1 MVAVQTKVIGDGLK
15 SMGEAIRRAQD
26 VLGKTPKNAI
36 SWAGA
41 LVCRSLVARTI
52 QSPKLRKIVPNP
64 AFKGKGG
71 AARKRDMRRARFGV
85 MKYRPQSDEQY
96 FLPIYRGGEYG
107 AKIKYISRDKVLLKV
122 GSNWVPY
129 DAGREEWQ
137 AKGIMDHP
145 KRKIGRSGL
154 AKKSWSWAQRSTRK
168 GGTATIMGAPQAVEI
183 KWNNSKDAPRLKIT
197 NNLRYIIH
205 ALRGGKSAVNEAL
218 LAASSAMKKRIEQEL
233 AKAIK
238 A

>member
-1 MVAVQTKVIGDGLK
+1 MVAVQAKVIGDGLK
-15 SMGEAIRRAQD
+15 SMGESIKRAQQA
-26 VLGKTPKNAI
+26 LGKSPKNAI

-41 LVCRSLVARTI
+41 LVCRSLVARTK
-52 QSPKLRKIVPNP
+52 QSAKLRRIVSNP

-71 AARKRDMRRARFGV
+71 ADRKRDMRRARFGV
-85 MKYRPQSDEQY
+85 MKYKQGVET
-96 FLPIYRGGEYG
+96 FVPIYRGGEFG

-122 GSNWVPY
+122 GRNWVPY

-137 AKGIMDHP
+137 AQGLQDHP

-154 AKKSWSWAQRSTRK
+154 AKKSWGWASKSTRK
-168 GGTATIMGAPQAVEI
+168 GGTATIMGAPQAIEI
-183 KWNNSKDAPRLKIT
+183 KWNNSKEQPRLRIT
-197 NNLRYIIH
+197 NNLRYIIK
-205 ALRGGKSAVNEAL
+205 ALKGGKSAVNEAL
-218 LAASSAMKKRIEQEL
+218 LAASSAMKKRIEKEL